1 MGTEDLVLRGT
12 HLRLE
17 PLEYCHV
24 EGLVAASATD
34 PSLYQWSPVPQGK
47 VEATSYVDTAL
58 ASRDA
63 GSAVPFAIVKLNDKL
78 NDKRN
83 DKLNDR
89 ADDSVNDG
97 VVIGS
102 TRFFNLERWSWPK
115 GHPRHARRDP
125 DVCEIGYTWLARSA
139 IRTAANTEAK
149 LLMLTHAFETWQVL
163 GVCFHT
169 DARNQRSRAAL
180 ERIGGKFDGILR
192 AHRMAADYIAR
203 DSVRYSI
210 VAAEWPAVKQHLSQL
225 LSQAKPPFVAER
237 DER

>member
-1 MGTEDLVLRGT
+1 MGAEGLVLRGM
-12 HLRLE
+12 HVRFE
-17 PLEYCHV
+17 PLEYRHV

-34 PSLYQWSPVPQGK
+34 ASLYQWSPVPQGE
-47 VEATSYVDTAL
+47 VEATNYVDTAL

-63 GSAVPFAIVKLNDKL
+63 GSAVPFAIVRSD
-78 NDKRN
+78 
-83 DKLNDR
+83 
-89 ADDSVNDG
+89 DG

-102 TRFFNLERWSWPK
+102 TRFFNLERWLWPK
-115 GHPRHARRDP
+115 GHPRHGRHDP

-169 DARNQRSRAAL
+169 DSRNQRSRTAL

-210 VAAEWPAVKQHLSQL
+210 VAAEWPAVKQQLSQF
-225 LSQAKPPFVAER
+225 LSQAQPPFAAKHDKR
-237 DER
+237 

>member
-1 MGTEDLVLRGT
+1 MGTESLVLTGK
-12 HLRLE
+12 HIRLE
-17 PLEYCHV
+17 PLEDRHV
-24 EGLVAASATD
+24 EGLVAASAAD
-34 PSLYQWSPVPQGK
+34 SSLYQWSPVPQGK
-47 VEATSYVDTAL
+47 AEATNYVDNAL

-63 GSAVPFAIVKLNDKL
+63 GSAVPFAIVKLKE
-78 NDKRN
+78 RP
-83 DKLNDR
+83 
-89 ADDSVNDG
+89 DDSSDDG

-102 TRFFNLERWSWPK
+102 TRFFNLERWSWPM
-115 GHPRHARRDP
+115 GHPRHGRRDP

-149 LLMLTHAFETWQVL
+149 LFMLTHAFETWQVL

-169 DARNQRSRAAL
+169 DARNQRSRTAL

-210 VAAEWPAVKQHLSQL
+210 VAAEWPAVKQQLSQF
-225 LSQAKPPFVAER
+225 LSQAQPPFAAEY
-237 DER
+237 ER

>member
-1 MGTEDLVLRGT
+1 MGTEGLVLTGT
-12 HLRLE
+12 HIRLE
-17 PLEYCHV
+17 PLEYRHV
-24 EGLVAASATD
+24 EGLAAASATD
-34 PSLYQWSPVPQGK
+34 SSLYQWSPVPQGK
-47 VEATSYVDTAL
+47 VEATSYVDTAM

-63 GSAVPFAIVKLNDKL
+63 GTAVSFVIVRL
-78 NDKRN
+78 
-83 DKLNDR
+83 
-89 ADDSVNDG
+89 DDGVNDG

-115 GHPRHARRDP
+115 GHPRHGRRDP

-192 AHRMAADYIAR
+192 AHRMAADFIAR

-210 VAAEWPAVKQHLSQL
+210 VAAEWPSVKQQLSQF
-225 LSQAKPPFVAER
+225 LSQAQPPIVAKHDKR
-237 DER
+237 

>member
-1 MGTEDLVLRGT
+1 MGTEGRVLRGT
-12 HLRLE
+12 HIRLE
-17 PLEYCHV
+17 PIEYRHV

-34 PSLYQWSPVPQGK
+34 SSLYQWSPVPQGK
-47 VEATSYVDTAL
+47 VEATSYVNTAL
-58 ASRDA
+58 AWRDA
-63 GSAVPFAIVKLNDKL
+63 GRAVSFAIVRL
-78 NDKRN
+78 
-83 DKLNDR
+83 
-89 ADDSVNDG
+89 DDSLDDGVDDG

-102 TRFFNLERWSWPK
+102 TRFFNLERWSWPN
-115 GHPRHARRDP
+115 GHPRHGRHDP

-210 VAAEWPAVKQHLSQL
+210 LAAEWPVVKQQL
-225 LSQAKPPFVAER
+225 NQLMSQAQQSFRGKA
-237 DER
+237 